1 MLKEIYNLIWSQK
14 KNQKEIYFKKT
25 NQHQILVKEGEKMMK
40 MNNYREFYKLVWKIH
55 RKMSQIKKLT
65 KYSKKFIPKININTM
80 TLTIMNNLRK
90 NRKKNNSNLKSNLN
104 LNLLRYS
111 FIQLTN
117 FIQKE
122 AKNIQQ
128 PEI

>member
-1 MLKEIYNLIWSQK
+1 
-14 KNQKEIYFKKT
+14 
-25 NQHQILVKEGEKMMK
+25 MMK

-65 KYSKKFIPKININTM
+65 KYSKKFIPKININNM

-117 FIQKE
+117 FI
-122 AKNIQQ
+122 
-128 PEI
+128 